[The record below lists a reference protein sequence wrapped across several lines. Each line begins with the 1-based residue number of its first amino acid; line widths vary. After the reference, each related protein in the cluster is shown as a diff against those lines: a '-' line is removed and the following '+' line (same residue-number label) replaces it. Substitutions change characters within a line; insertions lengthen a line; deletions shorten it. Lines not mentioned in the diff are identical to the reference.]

1 MYIIVKIIYSSVR
14 SGGHID
20 KRAVFVNNIAINT
33 KGVIS
38 LSAKIIDGK
47 KISEILRVKAAE
59 AVASRTEGMRVPGL
73 AVIIVGEDP
82 ASKIYVNNKKKA
94 CAVCGFNSYEYALP
108 AETSEDELLSLIE
121 KLNNDSNVDGI
132 LCQLPLPSH
141 LDENKVIDAIS
152 PEKDVD
158 GFSPV
163 STGNLVAGK
172 PCFAPCTPAGVVEML
187 KYEGIE
193 ISGKHCVIV
202 GRSNI
207 VGKPAALLMLQEN
220 ATVTVCH
227 SRTKNL
233 TEEVKRADIVI
244 AAIGKPGFIT
254 ADMVKEGAVVIDV
267 GINRLP
273 SGKVTGDVDFENVKE
288 KASYITPVPGGV
300 GPMTITML
308 MKNTLRAWENA
319 QKSLSLAHN

>member
-1 MYIIVKIIYSSVR
+1 M
-14 SGGHID
+14 
-20 KRAVFVNNIAINT
+20 
-33 KGVIS
+33 
-38 LSAKIIDGK
+38 SAKIIDGK
-47 KISEILRVKAAE
+47 RISEILRESTAE
-59 AVASRTEGMRVPGL
+59 TVNNRPEGIRAPGL
-73 AVIIVGEDP
+73 AVIIVGDNP
-82 ASKIYVNNKKKA
+82 ASRIYVNNKKKA
-94 CAVCGFNSYEYALP
+94 CEVCAFTSYEYALP
-108 AETSEDELLSLIE
+108 ETAAEEELLTLID
-121 KLNNDSNVDGI
+121 KLNKDDSVDGI

-141 LDENKVIDAIS
+141 MDENKVIDAIS

-220 ATVTVCH
+220 ATVTICH

-233 TEEVKRADIVI
+233 TEEVKRADIII

-254 ADMVKEGAVVIDV
+254 SDMVKEGAVVIDV

-308 MKNTLRAWENA
+308 MKNTLRAWE
-319 QKSLSLAHN
+319 KRFGLE